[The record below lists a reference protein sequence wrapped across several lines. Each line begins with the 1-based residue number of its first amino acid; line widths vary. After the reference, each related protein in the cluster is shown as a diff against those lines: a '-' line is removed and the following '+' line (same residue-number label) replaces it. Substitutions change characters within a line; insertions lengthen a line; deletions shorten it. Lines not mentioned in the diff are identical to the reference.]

1 MSAPRSA
8 WSITTTSGCWSRATR
23 CCFSPSTSCKKRPVE
38 TGPESASDSA
48 RSAIRLRR
56 NAQVRLHR
64 LVAFREFLLDDFRVL
79 NRGHNHHVVAILPVH
94 WRCNAVAVG
103 QLQGVDDAQ
112 DLVEV
117 A

>member
-38 TGPESASDSA
+38 TGLETASGTA

-56 NAQVRLHR
+56 YAQVRLHR
-64 LVAFREFLLDDFRVL
+64 LVAFREFLLDHLRVL
-79 NRGHNHHVVAILPVH
+79 NGGHNHDVVAILPVH
-94 WRCNAVAVG
+94 RRRHAVAVG

-112 DLVEV
+112 DLVE
-117 A
+117 